1 MSEPEMLAVILR
13 APWTYGDPPQP
24 EPLGYAPG
32 VAEARADAV
41 KIAERADLTGLSWRQ
56 SSPDVWDL
64 MSGTRT
70 TDFVVRWMT
79 RQAYLELLEAQS

>member
-1 MSEPEMLAVILR
+1 MSGPEMVAVILR

-32 VAEARADAV
+32 VDDARADAV
-41 KIAERADLTGLSWRQ
+41 KIAERSGLTDLSWRQ
-56 SSPDVWDL
+56 SDPGVWDL
-64 MSGTRT
+64 MSGTRS